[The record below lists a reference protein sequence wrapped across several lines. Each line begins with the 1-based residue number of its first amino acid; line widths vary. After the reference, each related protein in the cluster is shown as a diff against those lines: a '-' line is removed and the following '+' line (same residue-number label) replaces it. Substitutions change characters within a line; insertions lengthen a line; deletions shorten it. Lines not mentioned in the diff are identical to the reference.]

1 LTRQLGAP
9 AAASA
14 FLPAARTGLHEP
26 DLLPGVPEAAA
37 RLLSAIQKQQR
48 ICIYGDYDVDGVSG
62 TAILL
67 TVLRLM
73 NATYEFHV
81 PHRIDEG
88 YGLNIEAL
96 RRIKAGGA
104 DVVVT
109 VDCGITSVEEAEE
122 AKKLGLGLIVT
133 G

>member
-1 LTRQLGAP
+1 
-9 AAASA
+9 
-14 FLPAARTGLHEP
+14 
-26 DLLPGVPEAAA
+26 LPGVPEAAE
-37 RLLSAIQKQQR
+37 RLLSAINKGQK
-48 ICIYGDYDVDGVSG
+48 IWVYGDYDVDGVSG

-73 NATYEFHV
+73 NATYDFHV

-88 YGLNIEAL
+88 YGLNVEAL

-109 VDCGITSVEEAEE
+109 VDCGITSVAEAEE
-122 AKKLGLGLIVT
+122 AKNLGLELIITDHHEPKAQLPAALLVHPRLAT
-133 G
+133 GA